1 MRPVRV
7 RHLPARL
14 PLPPTMR
21 GYRRAWLRNDVVGG
35 LSAGA
40 VVIPQAMAYAT
51 IADLPVQIGLYTC
64 MVPMAVYA
72 LIGGSRTASVST
84 TSTIATL
91 TAATF
96 ISAGVASSA
105 QDAQSALL
113 TLTLMVGLILLA
125 ARLLRLGSIVENISH
140 ATLTG
145 LQTGV
150 GLTVAC
156 SQLPKLLGVEPD
168 TEKEGFFRVFWSAVQ
183 QIGDAS
189 VTTIVLSAGS
199 IAVALLLPRVLPTV
213 PAPIVVVVLGIAL
226 VAVFEL
232 DAHGVRLIGE
242 VPTGLPSPAMPT
254 LEHARDLLPGA
265 LAIAVMAFLET
276 VAVGR
281 GVRRPDEP
289 QIRSNQELLANGVS
303 SIAGSFF
310 HALPPA
316 AGFSQTAVNVK
327 AGGRTQLASL
337 VTAGLA
343 VLVALFLG
351 PVLSD
356 LPEATLSALVIVA
369 VIGLIDPAEFAR
381 LLRIDPLEFW
391 IALVTAVI
399 GLTLGL
405 LPAVLTGVA
414 LTLFLLLHELNHPH
428 VAQLVKDLPDP
439 RWTDL
444 PEDAD
449 TVPSDPLVLRL
460 RSALYTANIRAT
472 LDDVRSRIDS
482 TDRTPRAVVLDLRPI
497 GGLTVTV
504 LDALRDLDGELA
516 AIGVSVHVTRLRPRA
531 LETAGRTSWWKRL
544 ESEGRAHPD
553 VDAACAAVA
562 DR

>member
-1 MRPVRV
+1 MSRLSA
-7 RHLPARL
+7 HLL
-14 PLPPTMR
+14 PTMR
-21 GYRRAWLRNDVVGG
+21 GYRRTWLRADVVGG

-51 IADLPVQIGLYTC
+51 IADLPVEIGLYTC

-72 LIGGSRTASVST
+72 LLGGARTTSVST

-96 ISAGVASSA
+96 ISAGLASSA
-105 QDAQSALL
+105 EDAQSALL

-125 ARLLRLGSIVENISH
+125 ARVLRLGPIVENISH

-145 LQTGV
+145 IQTGV

-168 TEKEGFFRVFWSAVQ
+168 NEKEGFFRVFWSAVE

-189 VTTIVLSAGS
+189 GTTIALSAGS
-199 IAVALLLPRVLPTV
+199 IAIALLLPRILPRL
-213 PAPIVVVVLGIAL
+213 PAPIVVVALGIVLA
-226 VAVFEL
+226 AVL
-232 DAHGVRLIGE
+232 DLDQHGVLLIDE
-242 VPTGLPSPAMPT
+242 VPSGLPSPALPS
-254 LEHARDLLPGA
+254 LHHVGDLLPGA
-265 LAIAVMAFLET
+265 VAIAVMAFLET

-289 QIRSNQELLANGVS
+289 QIRSNTELLANGVS
-303 SIAGSFF
+303 SVAGSFF

-316 AGFSQTAVNVK
+316 GGFSQTAVNVK

-343 VLVALFLG
+343 VLVALFLA

-356 LPEATLSALVIVA
+356 LPQATLGSLVIVA
-369 VIGLIDPAEFAR
+369 VLGLIDPTEFAR
-381 LLRIDPLEFW
+381 LRRIDPIEFW
-391 IALVTAVI
+391 IALATAVV

-414 LTLFLLLHELNHPH
+414 LTLVLLLHELNHPH

-444 PEDAD
+444 AEDAD

-472 LDDVRSRIDS
+472 LDEIRARIDS
-482 TDRTPRAVVLDLRPI
+482 LDRRPRAVVLDLDAI

-504 LDALRDLDGELA
+504 LDA
-516 AIGVSVHVTRLRPRA
+516 
-531 LETAGRTSWWKRL
+531 
-544 ESEGRAHPD
+544 
-553 VDAACAAVA
+553 
-562 DR
+562 